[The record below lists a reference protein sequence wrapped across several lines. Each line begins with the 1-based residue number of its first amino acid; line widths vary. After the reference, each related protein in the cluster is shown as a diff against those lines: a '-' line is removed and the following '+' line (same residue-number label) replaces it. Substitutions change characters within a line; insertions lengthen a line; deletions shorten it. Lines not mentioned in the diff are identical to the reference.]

1 MSLNEDANLDTS
13 QVEDLR
19 GKRGGGG
26 AFGFPLP
33 RGGGGGGGLQIPGLG
48 GKGGIGIIG
57 LIVVCLVGLLCT
69 GGGGANLLP
78 SLSELGG
85 LGGSEVQPDQDTALG
100 ETCAQGNPDRF
111 NDVACRNLLYINS
124 IQAYW
129 QRQLPESFGVPYQ
142 ATTTR
147 YFSGAVATGCGNA
160 DSCAG
165 PFYCPADHHVYLDL
179 TFYGQLA
186 QRFGASGQF
195 AQAYVLAHEYGH
207 HVQTLLGIEGQMR
220 RVQQRDPGNANAYSV
235 MLELQADCLAGA
247 WAHGAATTTD
257 ATGRPLF
264 QAVSEQDVREA
275 LQAAAA
281 VGDDAIQQR
290 TTGRVNP
297 EAFTHGTAQQR
308 QQWFYTGA
316 STGDPHRCNTFGDTL
331 S

>member
-1 MSLNEDANLDTS
+1 MSLNENADLDSS

-19 GKRGGGG
+19 GRRGG
-26 AFGFPLP
+26 PQIP
-33 RGGGGGGGLQIPGLG
+33 GGLQIPGLG
-48 GKGGIGIIG
+48 GKGGIGLIG
-57 LIVVCLVGLLCT
+57 LVVVCLVGLLCS
-69 GGGGANLLP
+69 GSGAAGLLP

-85 LGGSEVQPDQDTALG
+85 LGGAEMQTGGDTPLG
-100 ETCAQGNPDRF
+100 ETCAGDNPDRF
-111 NDVACRNLLYINS
+111 DDAACRNLLYINS

-129 QRQLPESFGVPYQ
+129 QRTLPERFGVPYQ
-142 ATTTR
+142 PTTTR

-160 DSCAG
+160 TSGAG

-179 TFYGQLA
+179 TFYGELA
-186 QRFGASGQF
+186 QRFGATGQF

-207 HVQTLLGIEGQMR
+207 HVQTLLGIESQMR
-220 RVQQRDPGNANAYSV
+220 RAQQRDPGNANAYSV

-247 WAHGAATTTD
+247 WANGAAGTTD
-257 ATGRPLF
+257 ERGQPLF
-264 QAVSEQDVREA
+264 EAVSERDVGEA

-308 QQWFYTGA
+308 QQWFQTGYT
-316 STGDPHRCNTFGDTL
+316 TGDPRRCDTFGNAL
-331 S
+331 